1 MPHYLTENG
10 TAHQFVDRKVIQGNF
25 IKKLH
30 HSQAIFPPNIY
41 LNESELFVKSIP
53 KIGAHARTAHIGGAP
68 LPRPHGLVQTTLCNC
83 CN

>member
-10 TAHQFVDRKVIQGNF
+10 TAHQFVDGKVIQGNF

-53 KIGAHARTAHIGGAP
+53 KIGTHARTAHIGGAP
-68 LPRPHGLVQTTLCNC
+68 PPPS
-83 CN
+83 